1 MEKSEKLEF
10 VQNLKSNLE
19 SAELLIVTQP
29 SGLTVSEVS
38 DLRAKMRE
46 SGASYKVVKN
56 SLAKIALKDTPFAGV
71 SEDLKGPIAFAY
83 SADPVSAAKAAV
95 GYAKDNEKFSVISG
109 VMSGSVMTKDQVVA
123 LSKLPSLDEL
133 RAKLMAVITTPAQQV
148 ASVLSAPG
156 RQIAQVV
163 SAYSQKS

>member
-1 MEKSEKLEF
+1 MEKSDKLEF

-19 SAELLIVTQP
+19 SAELLVLTQP
-29 SGLTVSEVS
+29 MGLTVSEVTE
-38 DLRAKMRE
+38 LRQKMRDA
-46 SGASYKVVKN
+46 GASYKVVKN
-56 SLAKIALKDTPFAGV
+56 SLAKIALKDTHFSGV
-71 SEDLKGPIAFAY
+71 VDDIKGPIAFAY

-95 GYAKDNEKFSVISG
+95 GYAKDNDKFGVVSG
-109 VMSGSVMTKDQVVA
+109 AMSGSVMTKEQVEA

-148 ASVLSAPG
+148 ATVLNAPG